1 MQAGF
6 RRYPIRSSLAGSN
19 NHRGLRPLTLLQIP
33 SCTREGDDPRGRRY
47 SMVGVN
53 WGSRVT
59 IRCCVCLSS
68 ESTRRRAAATLRTKA
83 GSCSPFC
90 RMTRGPRGR
99 STPLRPSKG
108 LRQQLLTGRG
118 IFCPYC
124 SGNPHYKCDSEWRE
138 MLSRLSSL
146 ALAGRFGPGDWSP
159 LSYRN
164 HRRASM

>member
-1 MQAGF
+1 VLTILQNDAG
-6 RRYPIRSSLAGSN
+6 AEGS
-19 NHRGLRPLTLLQIP
+19 I
-33 SCTREGDDPRGRRY
+33 Y
-47 SMVGVN
+47 
-53 WGSRVT
+53 T
-59 IRCCVCLSS
+59 I
-68 ESTRRRAAATLRTKA
+68 AAVE
-83 GSCSPFC
+83 
-90 RMTRGPRGR
+90 
-99 STPLRPSKG
+99 G

-146 ALAGRFGPGDWSP
+146 ALAGRFGPGDWSA